1 MRKRL
6 FSSAAVIAFAAAIAA
21 PASAAD
27 LPARMVVKAPPPPPV
42 YDWSGFYIGAH
53 LGVGSGKFEFN
64 TGIDFGFRSGV
75 VGGLQ
80 LGYNWQSKNIVWGIE
95 GDVSGAGIRDGQSNP
110 IQAQVDLLASVRA
123 RLGIACDRV
132 LFYGTGGV
140 GYVSGRAEAQT
151 LGTLVSTSLSN
162 VTGVAG
168 GGVEWAYNNNV
179 TVRIEALD
187 YFGTT
192 TFGLGGDL
200 GNKVADIWV
209 VRVGG
214 SFRY

>member
-1 MRKRL
+1 M
-6 FSSAAVIAFAAAIAA
+6 
-21 PASAAD
+21 
-27 LPARMVVKAPPPPPV
+27 
-42 YDWSGFYIGAH
+42 
-53 LGVGSGKFEFN
+53 
-64 TGIDFGFRSGV
+64 
-75 VGGLQ
+75 
-80 LGYNWQSKNIVWGIE
+80 
-95 GDVSGAGIRDGQSNP
+95 
-110 IQAQVDLLASVRA
+110 
-123 RLGIACDRV
+123 
-132 LFYGTGGV
+132 
-140 GYVSGRAEAQT
+140 
-151 LGTLVSTSLSN
+151 STSLSN